1 MKIFSFDK
9 HEVVS
14 MYSYLLDTFGFVA
27 MWSPYFLLF
36 IIGVTVIYFM
46 IIGPWRGRFQD
57 SEPVSK
63 KQITFF
69 VIGMFLLYLSIGGP
83 IDLLGH
89 LMFTF
94 HMVQMAVALLVVPPL
109 LMLGLPKWLL
119 RSIVQKPFIK
129 PVVKF
134 FTKPLISLIIF
145 NGLFSF
151 YHVPF
156 IFDLVK
162 MDVFLHALYTSVLFF
177 ASLMMWWPLLNPL
190 PEWESLNGLKKIA
203 YLIADSVLITPAC
216 GLIIFADSP
225 LYSTYTDAEAWLTAL
240 KLCVPASMLSSLDL
254 PGPQMFNILPILED
268 QQLGGIIMKII
279 QELTYGTIL
288 AFIFFQ
294 WVKSEREKEEW
305 EDKRLAKQLSQPTT
319 K

>member
-1 MKIFSFDK
+1 
-9 HEVVS
+9 
-14 MYSYLLDTFGFVA
+14 MYSNLLDTFGFRA
-27 MWSPYFLLF
+27 LWSPYFMIF
-36 IIGVTVIYFM
+36 IIGVLVIYFM

-57 SEPVSK
+57 SKPVSK
-63 KQITFF
+63 KQISFF
-69 VIGMFLLYLSIGGP
+69 VTGMFLLYLSIGGP

-94 HMVQMAVALLVVPPL
+94 HMAQMALTLLVVPPL
-109 LMLGLPKWLL
+109 LILGMPNWLL
-119 RSIVQKPFIK
+119 RSIVHQPIIK
-129 PVVKF
+129 PIVKF
-134 FTKPLISLIIF
+134 FTKPIIALIVF

-162 MDVFLHALYTSVLFF
+162 MDVYLHSLYTSVLFF
-177 ASLMMWWPLLNPL
+177 ASVMMWWPLLNPL
-190 PEWESLNGLKKIA
+190 PEWESLSGLKKIA
-203 YLIADSVLITPAC
+203 YLIADSVFITPAC
-216 GLIIFADSP
+216 ALIIFADSP
-225 LYSTYTDAEAWLTAL
+225 LYETYSDAQAWTTAL

-254 PGPQMFNILPILED
+254 PGPQMFNALPLLED

-279 QELTYGTIL
+279 QELAYGTIL
-288 AFIFFQ
+288 GYIFFQ
-294 WVKSEREKEEW
+294 WVKREREKEEW